1 MHGLIIFID
10 VGRLY
15 IKRRVVENCMD
26 RERKGFV
33 IVGILCLILSLLVA
47 INESIFSVKKGETT
61 GIIQSDGYLYTKSE
75 IMDKQTRYVYAVK
88 YEVNGIE
95 YESSEYVTLVNY
107 YNKGDRVAVWYNKE
121 NPWELYLHARSV
133 TGIALLLCGIIMLI
147 EAIFRKK

>member
-61 GIIQSDGYLYTKSE
+61 GIIQSDGYLYTESE
-75 IMDKQTRYVYAVK
+75 IMDKQTRYVYAVRIPNNF
-88 YEVNGIE
+88 E
-95 YESSEYVTLVNY
+95 
-107 YNKGDRVAVWYNKE
+107 
-121 NPWELYLHARSV
+121 
-133 TGIALLLCGIIMLI
+133 
-147 EAIFRKK
+147 